1 MQLCRSMSASSS
13 AAVAVVALASTPTFS
28 SSRRSLLAPLLPQ
41 RRKSNSSRSSNK
53 SGRSGVCA
61 PVAVF
66 TGIVQGT
73 ATVSSVERR
82 TGGGSIS
89 SSSSSSSPSP
99 SSSSTESA
107 KFTLAFPPGALAGV
121 TAGGSIAING
131 TCLTVVTADEAAS
144 VSTFDVVGE
153 TLRVTSLGRLEPG
166 SRANFERAA
175 RVGDEIGGHL
185 VSGHVCC
192 VARVEEVERQGSGGG
207 DGDGGSGSGNDEN
220 NNQNDSGNVRM
231 RFRVPARWGKYI
243 LPKGFISLDGCS
255 LTVGPDVVTEK
266 KKGAGNSNGDDDD
279 DESTTLFSV
288 FFIPET
294 LRVTRF
300 GEAKVGDAINVEV
313 DATTQAVVDA
323 VERVVDVRIEERLA
337 ALRA

>member
-1 MQLCRSMSASSS
+1 MQLCRSTTSASLSS
-13 AAVAVVALASTPTFS
+13 AAVAATASTSTFASPGPRHRTSLFYPLPQRRNS
-28 SSRRSLLAPLLPQ
+28 SSRRN
-41 RRKSNSSRSSNK
+41 R
-53 SGRSGVCA
+53 VCA

-73 ATVSSVERR
+73 ATVSSVEKR
-82 TGGGSIS
+82 GSDS
-89 SSSSSSSPSP
+89 SSGGES
-99 SSSSTESA
+99 SA

-131 TCLTVVTADEAAS
+131 TCLTVVTADES
-144 VSTFDVVGE
+144 LSISSFDVVGE
-153 TLRVTSLGRLEPG
+153 TLRVTSLGQLEKG

-192 VARVEEVERQGSGGG
+192 VARVEEVERQGDGNENDGG
-207 DGDGGSGSGNDEN
+207 DNNYSGSV
-220 NNQNDSGNVRM
+220 GNVRM

-243 LPKGFISLDGCS
+243 LPKGFVSLDGCS
-255 LTVGPDVVTEK
+255 LTVGPDVET
-266 KKGAGNSNGDDDD
+266 KKGADG
-279 DESTTLFSV
+279 ETTSFSV

-294 LRVTRF
+294 LRLTRF
-300 GEAKVGDAINVEV
+300 GEAKVGDFINVEV

-323 VERVVDVRIEERLA
+323 VERVVDARIEERLGA
-337 ALRA
+337 KGLL

>member
-1 MQLCRSMSASSS
+1 MQLCRSTSTSLSA
-13 AAVAVVALASTPTFS
+13 AVVALASASASTFS
-28 SSRRSLLAPLLPQ
+28 SSRRPRHRSFFAPPLPQ
-41 RRKSNSSRSSNK
+41 RRNSS
-53 SGRSGVCA
+53 RSGVCA

-73 ATVSSVERR
+73 ATVSSVERN
-82 TGGGSIS
+82 GG
-89 SSSSSSSPSP
+89 SSSSSSPES
-99 SSSSTESA
+99 ESA

-131 TCLTVVTADEAAS
+131 TCLTVVTADEARS

-192 VARVEEVERQGSGGG
+192 VARVEEVDKQGGG
-207 DGDGGSGSGNDEN
+207 GGGGSGSGNSEN
-220 NNQNDSGNVRM
+220 TGGGNVRM

-255 LTVGPDVVTEK
+255 LTVGPDVETEK
-266 KKGAGNSNGDDDD
+266 KEGANGGGGGGGGDSDGDG
-279 DESTTLFSV
+279 TTLFSV

-323 VERVVDVRIEERLA
+323 VERVVDARIEERLGA
-337 ALRA
+337 KGLKG

>member
-1 MQLCRSMSASSS
+1 MQLCRSTSSTSSSSS
-13 AAVAVVALASTPTFS
+13 AAVVAFASALTSTFS
-28 SSRRSLLAPLLPQ
+28 SSRRHRSLSFAPVLPQ
-41 RRKSNSSRSSNK
+41 RRNRN
-53 SGRSGVCA
+53 SGRSGACA
-61 PVAVF
+61 PVGVF

-73 ATVSSVERR
+73 ATVSSVERKN
-82 TGGGSIS
+82 GVGPS
-89 SSSSSSSPSP
+89 SSSSSSSPGS
-99 SSSSTESA
+99 ESA

-131 TCLTVVTADEAAS
+131 TCLTVVSADEARS

-153 TLRVTSLGRLEPG
+153 TLRVTSLGRLEAG

-192 VARVEEVERQGSGGG
+192 VARVEEVEKQNG
-207 DGDGGSGSGNDEN
+207 GDGGSGNGESGENEN
-220 NNQNDSGNVRM
+220 NWNENASGNVRM

-243 LPKGFISLDGCS
+243 LPKGFVSLDGCS
-255 LTVGPDVVTEK
+255 LTVGADVETEK
-266 KKGAGNSNGDDDD
+266 KKKGTNGD
-279 DESTTLFSV
+279 EETTTLFSV

-300 GEAKVGDAINVEV
+300 GEAKVGDLINVEV

-323 VERVVDVRIEERLA
+323 VERAVDARIEERLGA
-337 ALRA
+337 KGLL

>member
-1 MQLCRSMSASSS
+1 MLRQLPLRSS
-13 AAVAVVALASTPTFS
+13 AAAVIVAASVSATSSTSNFS
-28 SSRRSLLAPLLPQ
+28 SSRARPPLRGPLCPL
-41 RRKSNSSRSSNK
+41 RNRGARSSI
-53 SGRSGVCA
+53 CA

-73 ATVSSVERR
+73 ATVSSVEKR
-82 TGGGSIS
+82 GGS
-89 SSSSSSSPSP
+89 SSSSSSGSTAETT
-99 SSSSTESA
+99 SSESA
-107 KFTLAFPPGALAGV
+107 TFTLAFPPGALVGIS
-121 TAGGSIAING
+121 AGGSIAING
-131 TCLTVVTADEAAS
+131 TCLTVVTADEARS

-153 TLRVTSLGRLEPG
+153 TLRVTSLGKLEAG

-192 VARVEEVERQGSGGG
+192 VARVEELERRNGNGEGGG
-207 DGDGGSGSGNDEN
+207 DESETNST
-220 NNQNDSGNVRM
+220 GNVRM

-255 LTVGPDVVTEK
+255 LTVGPDVETEK
-266 KKGAGNSNGDDDD
+266 RASEND
-279 DESTTLFSV
+279 DEDQATTLFSV

-300 GEAKVGDAINVEV
+300 GEIGVGDVVNVEV

-323 VERVVDVRIEERLA
+323 VERAVDARIEERLA
-337 ALRA
+337 GRGLGV